1 MADNKVVD
9 NGVLADFTVA
19 TDDIGGV
26 DYQRVKVTW
35 GPDGSA
41 FDTSTSAPLPVT
53 VVGGTASN
61 GAQTAVSSSA
71 VSVVAA
77 DSTRKSLL
85 LYNVGAGNVRVG
97 MSGVTATTGIP
108 LAGNGGF
115 VVLTAGDGADT
126 TSQWYAIRDGSTDST
141 VFAMKM
147 G

>member
-1 MADNKVVD
+1 MADNKTVD
-9 NGVLADFTVA
+9 NGALADFTVA
-19 TDDIGGV
+19 TDEIGGV
-26 DYQRVKVTW
+26 DYQRVKMVW

-41 FDTSTSAPLPVT
+41 FDASASAPLPVT
-53 VVGGTASN
+53 VPGGTASN
-61 GAQTAVSSSA
+61 GAQTAVSSVA
-71 VSVVAA
+71 VSVAGADAA
-77 DSTRKSLL
+77 RKALL
-85 LYNVGAGNVRVG
+85 LYNAGTGNVRVG

-115 VVLTAGDGADT
+115 IVLTAADGADT

>member
-1 MADNKVVD
+1 MSDNKVVD

-19 TDDIGGV
+19 TDDVGGV

-41 FDTSTSAPLPVT
+41 FDASASTPLPV
-53 VVGGTASN
+53 VGIGGTAAN

-71 VSVVAA
+71 VSVAAA
-77 DSTRKSLL
+77 DANRKALL
-85 LYNVGAGNVRVG
+85 LYNAGTGNVRVG
-97 MSGVTATTGIP
+97 MSGVTSTTGIP
-108 LAGNGGF
+108 LAANGGF
-115 VVLTAGDGADT
+115 IVLTAADGADT
-126 TSQWYAIRDGSTDST
+126 TSQWYGIRDGATDST